1 MNKLTLK
8 VEERHQGLRLDAFLS
23 NELKEMSRNSIQHL
37 IKQGDVLLDGI
48 SLKKSAKVE
57 EGQLIEVRVP
67 ESKPLELEAEDI
79 PLKILY
85 EDEHLAVVNKPRGMV
100 VHPSAGHSTGT
111 LVHALM
117 HHLDEL
123 SDFNGILRPGIV
135 HRIDKDT
142 TGLLLVTKD
151 NKTHQYFQEKF
162 KDHDLKRVYTVLVH
176 GRVGFTEK
184 TIDLPI
190 GRDPIHRKKNTVIA
204 NGKRA
209 VTHLKVLQYFDKYTL
224 LSCQL
229 ETGRTHQIRVHLKY
243 INHPVVGDPLYGPK
257 NTPFKKGQLLHAGTL
272 GFQTQDGKELL
283 FTEEL
288 PEDFQRFL
296 RGLSK

>member
-1 MNKLTLK
+1 MRDHFFL
-8 VEERHQGLRLDAFLS
+8 VDESQAGRRLDAYLADH
-23 NELKEMSRNSIQHL
+23 LPEMSRSAIQLL
-37 IKQGDVLLDGI
+37 IRDQQVTVQGMP
-48 SLKKSAKVE
+48 LKKSDKVQR
-57 EGQLIEVRVP
+57 GQEICIHVP
-67 ESKPLELEAEDI
+67 EPTPLELEAENID
-79 PLKILY
+79 LHILY

-100 VHPSAGHSTGT
+100 VHPSAGHATGT
-111 LVHALM
+111 LVHALL

-142 TGLLLVTKD
+142 TGLLLVTK
-151 NKTHQYFQEKF
+151 NNATHQYFQEKF
-162 KDHDLKRVYTVLVH
+162 KDHDLKRIYTVLVH

-190 GRDPIHRKKNTVIA
+190 GRDPVHRKKNTVIA
-204 NGKRA
+204 SGKRA
-209 VTHLKVLQYFDKYTL
+209 VTHLKVLKSFDKYTL
-224 LSCQL
+224 LSCKL

-272 GFQTQDGKELL
+272 GFTDPEGTYRE
-283 FTEEL
+283 FNEEL
-288 PEDFQRFL
+288 PEDFKRFL
-296 RGLSK
+296 RGLE